1 MNVLVIDDHPLVRKA
16 LVSMLSNGNIN
27 KIEEASSVTEALN
40 IISKDIPEIALVD
53 LRLGKENGLE
63 IALKAKEINLNTK
76 FIILASCISQEEF
89 LKAEEIGIDGYLLK
103 DAYPDD
109 ILYVVNAI
117 SRGRKYYDPAILE
130 QQKYNAQNN
139 LINMLTSR
147 EKDVL
152 KELVKGL
159 SNEEIAHNLYISNY
173 TVKKHVSSILTKF
186 NLKHRSQIIYYLNT
200 IKIS

>member
-16 LVSMLSNGNIN
+16 LVSMLSNDNIN
-27 KIEEASSVTEALN
+27 EIEEASSVKEAIS

-53 LRLGKENGLE
+53 LRLGEENGLE

-76 FIILASCISQEEF
+76 FIILTSCISKEEF
-89 LKAEEIGIDGYLLK
+89 VKAEEIGIDGYLLK

-109 ILYVVNAI
+109 ILYVVSAI
-117 SRGRKYYDPAILE
+117 SRGRKYYDPTILK
-130 QQKYNAQNN
+130 QQKDNAENN

-152 KELVKGL
+152 KELEKGL

-186 NLKHRSQIIYYLNT
+186 NLKHRSQIIYYLNNL
-200 IKIS
+200 KIS